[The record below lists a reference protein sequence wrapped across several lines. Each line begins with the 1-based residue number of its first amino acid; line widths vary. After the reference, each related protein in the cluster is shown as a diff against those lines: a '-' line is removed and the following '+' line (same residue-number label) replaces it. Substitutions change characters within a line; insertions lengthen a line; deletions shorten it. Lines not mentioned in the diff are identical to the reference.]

1 MKNCEIKQK
10 RQKEEEED
18 KKREKKWKPMS
29 LL

>member
-10 RQKEEEED
+10 RQKEEED